1 MRTRIIGLGNPILT
15 DDAVGILAA
24 REITR
29 RLATQITPG
38 EVEVVESE
46 VAGFALMELMTGWDR
61 VFFVDSL
68 QYDGVEP
75 GTVLRLQPD
84 DFRISL
90 RLRSVHEIDL
100 TTALGLG
107 KHLGLEMP
115 GEVVIYGVQA
125 QDAAS
130 FGERLTSAAERG
142 MHEAVDLL
150 LNELE
155 GQSENAKKR
164 TTSADGNL
172 SAK

>member
-29 RLATQITPG
+29 RLTTRTAPG
-38 EVEVVESE
+38 EIEVVESE
-46 VAGFALMELMTGWDR
+46 VAGFALMELMAGWDR

-68 QYDGVEP
+68 QFDGIGP
-75 GTVLRLQPD
+75 GTVLRLQPED
-84 DFRISL
+84 LRISL

-100 TTALGLG
+100 PTALGLG
-107 KHLGLEMP
+107 RHLGLEMP
-115 GEVVIYGVQA
+115 REVVIYGIQA

-130 FGERLTSAAERG
+130 FGSDLTSAALGG

-150 LNELE
+150 L
-155 GQSENAKKR
+155 SEIAGPPEDVKK
-164 TTSADGNL
+164 
-172 SAK
+172 